1 MNILKPDSP
10 VMEFLRTVTNLII
23 VDLLCVLCC
32 IPVITF
38 GAAVSAKYYVSMKI
52 IRGEGS
58 GVVGPF
64 FKSFAQNFKQ
74 ATKVWLILLVAIF
87 LIVFDWRWILYSGWN
102 STAFIY
108 KFGVIFF
115 SVAVT
120 LMTLAIFPTIARYK
134 MKTTELFKAAL
145 LFIMIKLIPLL
156 LITLLIVG
164 SVIACL
170 WYAQWFPLVYAFTS
184 TAITYYLSILCIK
197 QFDKLEKAQEEK
209 LKALKESVEYDP
221 ETDAIGNISLAGE
234 KKNLKQLEG
243 GLNEDDAKVADKS
256 GNRFTRYI
264 KTEKEKLKDLSFKQ
278 KLIYFAQY
286 YLPSTVLVILV
297 IGAAVWYGTDVY
309 KSKMRVLGGGVING
323 YPTEAG
329 IEYATKGFLE
339 WGGYGKNRTS
349 RLLAAEDL
357 YFSDES
363 EYEEKYLDVAFRAQ
377 IITGTFDYMI
387 MREDAVYTYSTPDYF
402 QDLSLLVDMD
412 NFTEDDFYYY
422 VETEA
427 EKAKKGKGV
436 SIDDLLGRGAKDS
449 DNPIPIALKL
459 TEEAKQNLG
468 LDDGHDYYIAFA
480 YAFSAKE
487 NNNYMKFIEYLFG
500 KC

>member
-102 STAFIY
+102 NTAFIY

-209 LKALKESVEYDP
+209 LKALKESVE
-221 ETDAIGNISLAGE
+221 
-234 KKNLKQLEG
+234 
-243 GLNEDDAKVADKS
+243 
-256 GNRFTRYI
+256 
-264 KTEKEKLKDLSFKQ
+264 
-278 KLIYFAQY
+278 
-286 YLPSTVLVILV
+286 
-297 IGAAVWYGTDVY
+297 
-309 KSKMRVLGGGVING
+309 
-323 YPTEAG
+323 
-329 IEYATKGFLE
+329 
-339 WGGYGKNRTS
+339 
-349 RLLAAEDL
+349 
-357 YFSDES
+357 
-363 EYEEKYLDVAFRAQ
+363 
-377 IITGTFDYMI
+377 
-387 MREDAVYTYSTPDYF
+387 
-402 QDLSLLVDMD
+402 
-412 NFTEDDFYYY
+412 
-422 VETEA
+422 
-427 EKAKKGKGV
+427 
-436 SIDDLLGRGAKDS
+436 
-449 DNPIPIALKL
+449 
-459 TEEAKQNLG
+459 
-468 LDDGHDYYIAFA
+468 
-480 YAFSAKE
+480 
-487 NNNYMKFIEYLFG
+487 
-500 KC
+500 